1 MSVAGGDVPTVIAI
15 SAGFPAGLGR
25 FLTKA
30 AMVVVLTAFAAGC
43 AEINLLSHAI
53 KESLPDDEE
62 LQGEGGLYGTSGA
75 YKVGN
80 PYQISGSWYRPAVD
94 YGYDETGIASW
105 YGPNFH
111 GKQTANG
118 ERYDMNTLTAA
129 HRTLPLPSI
138 VRVTNLENGRSIIV
152 RVNDRGPFAKGRIID
167 MSRLAAEKLDM
178 IGKGTARVRVR
189 ILSRESRIL
198 AARLQGQTLAAG
210 DTTKV
215 AAAPRTKV
223 VAESLGGSSGTPT
236 PTPVSIA
243 PPPKPVATP
252 PLVGVNRPLP
262 DTVTRTIPVSTDIF
276 VQVGSFTVYDYA
288 HRAKAQ
294 VSGYGD
300 TGISHALVNGR
311 DYFRVRVGPVG
322 TVDEA
327 DQLLASVVQAGF
339 PDARI
344 VVD

>member
-1 MSVAGGDVPTVIAI
+1 MPNVTGKII
-15 SAGFPAGLGR
+15 RFPAGLGE
-25 FLTKA
+25 FLAKA

-62 LQGEGGLYGTSGA
+62 IQGEGGLYGTSGA

-198 AARLQGQTLAAG
+198 AARLQGQTLASG

-215 AAAPRTKV
+215 AAAPRTRV
-223 VAESLGGSSGTPT
+223 VAESLGGSSAPPT
-236 PTPVSIA
+236 PSPVAIA
-243 PPPKPVATP
+243 PPPKPASPP

-262 DTVTRTIPVSTDIF
+262 DTVTRTVPVATDIF
-276 VQVGSFTVYDYA
+276 IQVGSFTVYDYA

-322 TVDEA
+322 SVDEA

>member
-1 MSVAGGDVPTVIAI
+1 MAYATGKI
-15 SAGFPAGLGR
+15 AGFPAELGR
-25 FLTKA
+25 LLTRA
-30 AMVVVLTAFAAGC
+30 AVIVALTAYVAGC

-53 KESLPDDEE
+53 KESLPDGEE
-62 LQGEGGLYGTSGA
+62 IQGEGGLYGSSGA
-75 YKVGN
+75 YKIGN
-80 PYQISGSWYRPAVD
+80 PYQIAGSWYRPAVD

-167 MSRLAAEKLDM
+167 MSKLAAERLDM
-178 IGKGTARVRVR
+178 ISKGTARVRVR
-189 ILSRESRIL
+189 ILPRESRIL

-210 DTTKV
+210 DTTQV
-215 AAAPRTKV
+215 AAAPRTRV
-223 VAESLGGSSGTPT
+223 VAESLGGSSSVSPPPA
-236 PTPVSIA
+236 PTPVAIA
-243 PPPKPVATP
+243 PPPRPAAPP

-262 DTVTRTIPVSTDIF
+262 DTVTRTAPVSTDIF
-276 VQVGSFTVYDYA
+276 IQVGSFTVYDYA
-288 HRAKAQ
+288 HRARAR
-294 VSGYGD
+294 VAGYGVS
-300 TGISHALVNGR
+300 GISHALVNGR

-322 TVDEA
+322 SVDEA
-327 DQLLASVVQAGF
+327 DQLLVSVVEAGF

>member
-1 MSVAGGDVPTVIAI
+1 MNLSGGDVPVPESHSAESSSGVKKCLSTVASIIVAT
-15 SAGFPAGLGR
+15 SL
-25 FLTKA
+25 L
-30 AMVVVLTAFAAGC
+30 AGC

-53 KESLPDDEE
+53 KESLPQDDEI
-62 LQGEGGLYGTSGA
+62 QGEGGLYGNSGA
-75 YKVGN
+75 YKIGN
-80 PYQISGSWYRPAVD
+80 PYQIAGTWYRPAVD

-167 MSRLAAEKLDM
+167 MSRLAAERLDM
-178 IGKGTARVRVR
+178 ITKGTARVRVR

-210 DTTKV
+210 DTTRV

-223 VAESLGGSSGTPT
+223 VAESLDGSAQP
-236 PTPVSIA
+236 A
-243 PPPKPVATP
+243 PKPVAVAAPARTTSP
-252 PLVGVNRPLP
+252 APLVGVNRPLP
-262 DTVTRTIPVSTDIF
+262 DTVTRTVPVETDIF
-276 VQVGSFTVYDYA
+276 IQVGSFTVYDYA
-288 HRAKAQ
+288 HRAQAR
-294 VSGYGD
+294 VAGYGD
-300 TGISHALVNGR
+300 AGISHALVNGR
-311 DYFRVRVGPVG
+311 DYFRVRLGPVG
-322 TVDEA
+322 SVDEA
-327 DQLLASVVQAGF
+327 DQLLASVVASGF